1 MWVEAEVKLPTTMCR
16 LVLLFLLV
24 LPCWSQAQR
33 TRALEQL
40 AYTMAGSYTSAAQAQ
55 ADSSYFEVELE
66 MVRIWPKRRD
76 GAWFYVEQATT
87 ASKEKPYRKRV
98 YHLREVND
106 STFITRILTIK
117 SGAAFFGAYKDPV
130 KLAKLSP
137 DSLVALE
144 GCDITLHRRGNTY
157 VGSTEQGRCP
167 STREGASY
175 TTSEVVLGADRMVS
189 WDRGWDATG
198 AQVWGATQGGYIF
211 VKRTAAVSAPTSRP

>member
-1 MWVEAEVKLPTTMCR
+1 MLRP
-16 LVLLFLLV
+16 LLLLTLLV
-24 LPCWSQAQR
+24 LPTWSHAQR

-40 AYTMAGSYTSAAQAQ
+40 ATTMAGSYTSAEQAK
-55 ADSSYFEVELE
+55 ADSSYFEIELE

-76 GAWFYVEQATT
+76 GAWFYVEQAT
-87 ASKEKPYRKRV
+87 ASSKEKPYRQRV

-106 STFITRILTIK
+106 STFISRILTIK
-117 SGAAFFGAYKDPV
+117 GGASFFGAYKDPV
-130 KLAKLSP
+130 KLATLSP

-157 VGSTEQGRCP
+157 VGSTEEGRCP

-189 WDRGWDATG
+189 WDRGWDANG
-198 AQVWGATQGGYIF
+198 AQVWGATKGGYIF

>member
-1 MWVEAEVKLPTTMCR
+1 MLRP
-16 LVLLFLLV
+16 LLLLTLLV
-24 LPCWSQAQR
+24 LPTWSHAQR

-40 AYTMAGSYTSAAQAQ
+40 SYTMAGSYTSAEQAK
-55 ADSSYFEVELE
+55 ADSSYFEIELE

-76 GAWFYVEQATT
+76 GAWFYVEQAT
-87 ASKEKPYRKRV
+87 ASSKDKPYRQRV

-106 STFITRILTIK
+106 STFISRILTIK
-117 SGAAFFGAYKDPV
+117 GGASFFGAYKDPV
-130 KLAKLSP
+130 KLATLSP

-198 AQVWGATQGGYIF
+198 AQVWGATKGGYIF
-211 VKRTAAVSAPTSRP
+211 VKRTTAVSVPTSRP